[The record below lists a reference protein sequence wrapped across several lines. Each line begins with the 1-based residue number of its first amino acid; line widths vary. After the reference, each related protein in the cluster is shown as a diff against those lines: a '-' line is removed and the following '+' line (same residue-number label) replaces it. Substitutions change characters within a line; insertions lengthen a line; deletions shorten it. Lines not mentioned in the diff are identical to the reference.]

1 MRRTDY
7 EMTEQEEIDRLLAE
21 AGHGYLGIITSDGW
35 PSVVPLNYVVVDNR
49 IYFHGAHE
57 GQKMEALASNPR
69 VSFTVVEDFAFIP
82 SHFRDPRFACPAT
95 QYYRSV
101 MIRGRAR
108 IVDAAPEKAAALQAL
123 MEKLQPEG
131 GFEPITAE
139 APMYRKSLR
148 TTAVV
153 AIDIEQIAGKFKFGQ
168 NLPRS
173 KRETVAKKLG
183 ERGCPI
189 DHATVEMMQRYNR

>member
-1 MRRTDY
+1 MRRSDY
-7 EMTEQEEIDRLLAE
+7 EMTEREEIDKLLAE
-21 AGHGYLGIITSDGW
+21 AGHGYLGIVTADGW
-35 PSVVPLNYVVVDNR
+35 PSVVPLNFVVVDDTV
-49 IYFHGAHE
+49 YFHGAHE
-57 GQKMEALASNPR
+57 GQKMDALAANPR
-69 VSFTVVEDFAFIP
+69 VSFTVVEDFSFIP
-82 SHFRDPRFACPAT
+82 SYFRDPRFACPAT

-101 MIRGRAR
+101 MIRGHAR
-108 IVDAAPEKAAALQAL
+108 IVDGAAEKALALQAL

-131 GFEPITAE
+131 GFEPITAA
-139 APMYRKSLR
+139 APMYRKSLK

-173 KRETVAKKLG
+173 KREQVAARLG

-189 DHATVEMMQRYNR
+189 DHDTVEMMQRYNR